1 LENFEM
7 KKTLVAVASLAAIF
21 GAQAQVTIGGAVDMA
36 VVNSSRDGVVTKS
49 MFGATNEFSNVT
61 FRSEADTSVG
71 LKAEAFMDLGL
82 YDRAGGAQFTREL
95 YVGLKSAEVG
105 SLRLGRQLTPLFLAA
120 ATNEVNGAPAAAGGL
135 EGVLAIVL
143 NNGVRD
149 ARRDQTIQYVSPS
162 LVGLTANIQT
172 TQENIDL
179 GVGTGYG
186 YGVKYAAGG
195 FAAQYQVEKTKDEA
209 ILDYIANG
217 GTAGVVGAT
226 TPGDT
231 TTRSVLAASYD
242 FGMARA
248 HYMHGTAK
256 HTALDVKGDY
266 YGIAVPMGSFTLT
279 GSFYTASSNDGAAT
293 SKVNGMLYKVN
304 YALSKQTNAYI
315 ISGQDKFTT
324 ADSKLTTNS
333 FGISHSF

>member
-1 LENFEM
+1 
-7 KKTLVAVASLAAIF
+7 
-21 GAQAQVTIGGAVDMA
+21 MA
-36 VVNSSRDGVVTKS
+36 VVKSSQDGESTTA

-61 FRSEADTSVG
+61 FRGVADAGMG
-71 LKAEAFMDLGL
+71 LKAEAFIDLGL

-95 YVGLKSAEVG
+95 YVGLKSEEAG

-143 NNGVRD
+143 VDGVRD
-149 ARRDQTIQYVSPS
+149 ARRDGTIQYVSPS
-162 LVGLTANIQT
+162 FAGITANVQS
-172 TQENIDL
+172 TQANTILE
-179 GVGTGYG
+179 VGTGYG
-186 YGVKYAAGG
+186 YGLSYSAGA
-195 FAAQYQVEKTKDEA
+195 FAAQYQVEMTKDES
-209 ILDYIANG
+209 ILDYIAQG
-217 GTAGVVGAT
+217 AAAVGAT
-226 TPGDT
+226 TDGDT
-231 TTRSVLAASYD
+231 TTRSVFAASYN

-266 YGIAVPMGSFTLT
+266 YGISVPMGAFTLT
-279 GSFYTASSNDGAAT
+279 GSIYTASSNDGAAT
-293 SKVNGMLYKVN
+293 SKANGTLYKLN
-304 YALSKQTNAYI
+304 YALSKKTNAYI

-333 FGISHSF
+333 FGISHAF

>member
-1 LENFEM
+1 M
-7 KKTLVAVASLAAIF
+7 KKTLVAVAALVAT
-21 GAQAQVTIGGAVDMA
+21 GAFAQVTIGGAVDMA
-36 VVNSSRDGVVTKS
+36 VVNSSRDGVATKS
-49 MFGATNEFSNVT
+49 MFGATNEYSNVT

-82 YDRAGGAQFTREL
+82 YNRAGGAQFTREL

-105 SLRLGRQLTPLFLAA
+105 SLRLGRQLTPLFLAV
-120 ATNEVNGAPAAAGGL
+120 ATNEVNGAPAPAGGL
-135 EGVLAIVL
+135 EGLMVIAL
-143 NNGVRD
+143 NQGIRD

-172 TQENIDL
+172 TQADVSTETN
-179 GVGTGYG
+179 VGTGYG

-195 FAAQYQVEKTKDEA
+195 FAAQYQVEKTKDED
-209 ILDYIANG
+209 ILNYIANA

-248 HYMHGTAK
+248 HYVHGTAK

-279 GSFYTASSNDGAAT
+279 GSFYTASANDGAAT
-293 SKVNGMLYKVN
+293 SKANGMLYKVN